1 MSGNWQKVL
10 YPVKGRESR
19 SQPGGG
25 MKRIEEMFGAKMREF
40 TTIGI
45 GGAAERLVFPRSVR
59 EIQEILASER
69 AANREVRALG
79 GGSNLLVS
87 DGGVRGTVVC
97 LKKNMGKV
105 LFASGGTTVADAG
118 VMLPRFAVLCALS
131 ALSGAEEL
139 GGIPGTVGGALTM
152 NAGAYGR
159 AIGDIVE
166 WVEIVD
172 PEGTLHRV
180 AARDIRFSY
189 RTAEYPVGGIIARA
203 GFRLRPGHS
212 DDAFSRMKT
221 LNEGRRAS
229 QPWGE
234 RTFGSTF
241 RNPPG
246 LERAA
251 VLLERVGMKGA
262 REGDAM
268 FSEKHANFMINRG
281 RAGASDILRLIARG
295 REAVRKL
302 ADITLATEVKM
313 WGFADE

>member
-10 YPVKGRESR
+10 YPVKGRERR

-25 MKRIEEMFGAKMREF
+25 MKRIEEVFGAKMREF
-40 TTIGI
+40 TTVGI

-139 GGIPGTVGGALTM
+139 GGIPGTGG
-152 NAGAYGR
+152 GGR
-159 AIGDIVE
+159 AVE
-166 WVEIVD
+166 
-172 PEGTLHRV
+172 
-180 AARDIRFSY
+180 
-189 RTAEYPVGGIIARA
+189 A
-203 GFRLRPGHS
+203 G
-212 DDAFSRMKT
+212 
-221 LNEGRRAS
+221 
-229 QPWGE
+229 GE
-234 RTFGSTF
+234 RG
-241 RNPPG
+241 G
-246 LERAA
+246 
-251 VLLERVGMKGA
+251 GG
-262 REGDAM
+262 
-268 FSEKHANFMINRG
+268 
-281 RAGASDILRLIARG
+281 
-295 REAVRKL
+295 
-302 ADITLATEVKM
+302 
-313 WGFADE
+313 